1 MKTRH
6 APPRRPPHRPDPL
19 TGGDM
24 PGVGPGAD
32 LGGGLTEVEVDCLMG
47 HEWALNAEH
56 ILCRRSKLGL
66 HVSRNAEARLDVW
79 LERKNVVTE
88 RALGQ

>member
-1 MKTRH
+1 MKPRH

-32 LGGGLTEVEVDCLMG
+32 LGGGLYEAEIDCLVR
-47 HEWALNAEH
+47 HEWALSAEH
-56 ILCRRSKLGL
+56 ILWRRSKLRL
-66 HVSRNAEARLDVW
+66 HVSRNPEARLDDW
-79 LERKNVVTE
+79 LGRKDAVTE
-88 RALGQ
+88 RALGP